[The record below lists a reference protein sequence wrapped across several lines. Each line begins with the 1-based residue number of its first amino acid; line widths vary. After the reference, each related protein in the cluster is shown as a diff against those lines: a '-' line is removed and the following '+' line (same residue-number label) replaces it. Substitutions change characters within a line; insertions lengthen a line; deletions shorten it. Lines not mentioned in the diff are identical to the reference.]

1 MRAIEDTVGLK
12 SKIRIELAPIFNKKN
27 CLFFSEILI
36 NFINK
41 FTSWNVMLPSSH
53 FGNRARDI
61 IHHNLYCKKNN
72 KVVVVL
78 FIYNYLYYIGKCLFF
93 TQKILNPIK
102 KKILLLSYIEKVSFF
117 IFDRYENTNLTR
129 LKNKKNQY
137 PSNTFVFLLNIFINI
152 EFLIS
157 RILKFFLILLKTIL
171 KIQKKNFNFPSSIN
185 NFFEIKRI
193 SSNFFEDNGKDVIK
207 NQDHS
212 LRDELSK
219 SWYVEIPDYTFN
231 ERSYLEKKYN
241 IQKNINFIC
250 VNFRTNKYYNDQ
262 HTTRNEKTQDIKK
275 IINFLKKKYQ
285 CIIRIGDNRISIY
298 RKKKKQDFILNNS
311 SIVDIVFL
319 NNCTHFIGSATGP
332 IELCS
337 LIGKPV
343 LCIDLQFMHNCLWVN
358 KGSIAIAGIY
368 NFKNKAV
375 VNKFIKF
382 TSKNEQEKQIF
393 RKKDIFLGKFLFKDF
408 QPSRNRTKQFNKFL
422 TQIYKKRKLKKL
434 FAYFNYFINNKRTKT
449 LKTFSNKLYYKN
461 LTKALN
467 LRNDSEKNE
476 YLNQAYKISGKL
488 LY

>member
-1 MRAIEDTVGLK
+1 MSAIEDTVGLK
-12 SKIRIELAPIFNKKN
+12 SKIRIELDPIFNKKN
-27 CLFFSEILI
+27 CLFFSGILI

-53 FGNRARDI
+53 FGNRSRDI
-61 IHHNLYCKKNN
+61 FHHNLYCKKNN
-72 KVVVVL
+72 KIVVVL
-78 FIYNYLYYIGKCLFF
+78 FIYNYLYYIDKFLFF
-93 TQKILNPIK
+93 TQKILNPIN
-102 KKILLLSYIEKVSFF
+102 KKILLLYYIKKISFF
-117 IFDRYENTNLTR
+117 IFERYENTNLTK

-137 PSNTFVFLLNIFINI
+137 PLNTFVFLLNIFINI
-152 EFLIS
+152 EFLTS
-157 RILKFFLILLKTIL
+157 RIIKFFFLLLKVIM
-171 KIQKKNFNFPSSIN
+171 KIQNKNFKFSTSFD
-185 NFFEIKRI
+185 NFFHLKRI
-193 SSNFFEDNGKDVIK
+193 SSNFFEGNGKDVIK

-212 LRDELSK
+212 LRDMLSK

-241 IQKNINFIC
+241 IQKDINFIC

-262 HTTRNEKTQDIKK
+262 PTTRNEKIQDIKK
-275 IINFLKKKYQ
+275 IIIFLKKKYQ

-298 RKKKKQDFILNNS
+298 KKQKKQNFILNNS
-311 SIVDIVFL
+311 SIDDIVFL

-368 NFKNKAV
+368 NFKSKAV

-382 TSKNEQEKQIF
+382 TSKNEKETNIF

>member
-1 MRAIEDTVGLK
+1 MSRVENIIDLK
-12 SKIRIELAPIFNKKN
+12 SKIPILLAFISKKKN

-41 FTSWNVMLPSSH
+41 FTSWNVMLPNSH

-72 KVVVVL
+72 KIVVVL
-78 FIYNYLYYIGKCLFF
+78 FIYNYLYYIDECLFF

-102 KKILLLSYIEKVSFF
+102 KILLLSYIKKVSFL
-117 IFDRYENTNLTR
+117 IFNCYENTNLTR

-137 PSNTFVFLLNIFINI
+137 PLNTFAFLLNIFINI

-171 KIQKKNFNFPSSIN
+171 KILKKNFNFHSSVN

-193 SSNFFEDNGKDVIK
+193 SSNFFEGNGKDVIK

-212 LRDELSK
+212 LRNILSK

-231 ERSYLEKKYN
+231 ERSYLERKYN
-241 IQKNINFIC
+241 IQKDINFIC
-250 VNFRTNKYYNDQ
+250 VNFRTTKYYNDLP
-262 HTTRNEKTQDIKK
+262 TTRNEKIQDIKK

-285 CIIRIGDNRISIY
+285 CIVRLGDNRISIY
-298 RKKKKQDFILNNS
+298 RKNKKQNFLLKGS
-311 SIVDIVFL
+311 SIDDIVFL
-319 NNCTHFIGSATGP
+319 NNCTHFIGSASGP
-332 IELCS
+332 IEFCS
-337 LIGKPV
+337 LVGKPV
-343 LCIDLQFMHNCLWVN
+343 LCIDLQFMINCLWVN
-358 KGSIAIAGIY
+358 KGSISVAGIY

-375 VNKFIKF
+375 VNKFIKL
-382 TSKNEQEKQIF
+382 TLKNDREQEIF
-393 RKKDIFLGKFLFKDF
+393 RKNDIFLGKFLFKNF

-434 FAYFNYFINNKRTKT
+434 FAYINYFINNKKTKT
-449 LKTFSNKLYYKN
+449 IKTFSNKLYYNN

-467 LRNDSEKNE
+467 LRNDHEKNE